1 MLRKIT
7 VKQFKS
13 LVDLDLEL
21 GRINLFIGANGSG
34 KSNILEAVGV
44 LGAAANGRVDDE
56 ALLRR
61 GVRPGVPTLYK
72 SAFSSDANPKKQWHI
87 SLGAESEKNAM
98 YDIAIWN
105 PLGNPNSNWLF
116 KTENLKLNDKPLA
129 SRSPRSNRPEL
140 NSEQGIAALKT
151 VELEPGDAALALMTQ
166 LRGYSIYCPNTP
178 SLRGLVPDVQTREPV
193 GLAGGRLPE
202 AIGELLDAAKK
213 NSELEEILDEVRM
226 LIDWAKDFSATSSV
240 GVPLSPSAAR
250 SRQVI
255 QFTDRYMNKGRNRLT
270 GYDASEGA
278 LYVLFCAALALHP
291 RSPRC
296 FAVDNVDQALNPRL
310 ARRLLAAICRWTK
323 QLNGD
328 RQWLMT
334 AHNPAVLDDLP
345 LDDDEVRLFT
355 VDRNNK
361 GYTEVRRIDVAEA
374 IQKRPDKGWTLS
386 RMWMEGYLGGVPN
399 V

>member
-61 GVRPGVPTLYK
+61 GVRPGVPKLYK
-72 SAFSSDANPKKQWHI
+72 TAFKLSPNQKQSHIRLGAKSESEAAYEI
-87 SLGAESEKNAM
+87 SL
-98 YDIAIWN
+98 WN
-105 PLGNPNSNWLF
+105 PMDKPNPAWAF
-116 KTENLKLNDKPLA
+116 KNENLKFQEEPIVTRTTTSAGKH
-129 SRSPRSNRPEL
+129 
-140 NSEQGIAALKT
+140 NSEQGMAALKT
-151 VELEPGDAALALMTQ
+151 VDLRPGDPALRLMSQ
-166 LRGYSIYCPNTP
+166 LRGYSIFCPNTP
-178 SLRGLVPDVQTREPV
+178 SLRGLVQDVQSREPV

-202 AIGELLDAAKK
+202 ALAELLETAKK
-213 NSELEEILDEVRM
+213 KPELEDILDEARA
-226 LIDWAKDFSATSSV
+226 LIDWAKDFSSESSV
-240 GVPLSPSAAR
+240 DVLLSPSAAR
-250 SRQVI
+250 SRLVI
-255 QFTDRYMNKGRNRLT
+255 QFVDRYMNKGRNKLT

-278 LYVLFCAALALHP
+278 LYVLFCAVLALHP
-291 RSPRC
+291 RSPHC

-310 ARRLLAAICRWTK
+310 ARSLLAAICRWTK

-345 LDDDEVRLFT
+345 LDDDEVRLFA

-361 GYTEVRRIDVAEA
+361 GYTEVRRIDVAKA
-374 IQKRPDKGWTLS
+374 IEKRPDKGWTLS

>member
-61 GVRPGVPTLYK
+61 GVRPSVPALYK
-72 SAFSSDANPKKQWHI
+72 SAFPSTPTSNRKWHI
-87 SLGAESEKNAM
+87 SLGAESENNAS
-98 YDIAIWN
+98 YDITIWN
-105 PLGNPNSNWLF
+105 PIGNSNWLF
-116 KTENLKLNDKPLA
+116 KTESLKLKDHTLA
-129 SRSPRSNRPEL
+129 SRSPRSSRHEL

-151 VELEPGDAALALMTQ
+151 VELKHGDAALELMNQ

-213 NSELEEILDEVRM
+213 NPELEDILDEVRM

-255 QFTDRYMNKGRNRLT
+255 QFVDRYMNKGRNRLT

-310 ARRLLAAICRWTK
+310 ARRLLAAICAWTNRPN
-323 QLNGD
+323 NGQ
-328 RQWLMT
+328 QWLLT
-334 AHNPAVLDDLP
+334 AHNPAVLDELP

-361 GYTEVRRIDVAEA
+361 GYTEVRRIDVAKA
-374 IQKRPDKGWTLS
+374 IEKRPDKGWTLS